1 MERAMPTGRMMGKSM
16 NVGFRPGCPLSSV
29 PWQPQRT
36 TDDGLRRADKAVSEV
51 RLGQPATGFTLLELM
66 MVLTLILILA
76 SFAVPT
82 YHLATVRA
90 REAVLRDDL
99 YTLRSL
105 IDQFTLD
112 KQRPPQSLDELVE
125 AGYLRGSVPADPFTR
140 SNQTWQVDIEDV
152 PLGPSQAVPGIV
164 DVHSGSDEVSL
175 DGTPYSSW

>member
-1 MERAMPTGRMMGKSM
+1 MLIG
-16 NVGFRPGCPLSSV
+16 RPGQGPF
-29 PWQPQRT
+29 
-36 TDDGLRRADKAVSEV
+36 LRRLEEEEAD
-51 RLGQPATGFTLLELM
+51 GGFTLLELM

-82 YHLATVRA
+82 YRVAIQRA

-112 KQRPPQSLDELVE
+112 KQRPPQSLDELVD
-125 AGYLRGSVPADPFTR
+125 AGYLRGGVPVDPITR
-140 SNQTWQVDIEDV
+140 SNQTWQVDYEDV
-152 PLGPSQAVPGIV
+152 PVGPSQVVPGIV

-175 DGTPYSSW
+175 DGTPYNTW

>member
-1 MERAMPTGRMMGKSM
+1 MRIGSLLSRWSEVVDKGL
-16 NVGFRPGCPLSSV
+16 CPLSV
-29 PWQPQRT
+29 VRCPLQLTTDYGPRT
-36 TDDGLRRADKAVSEV
+36 TDAAAQRNWLRHSAA
-51 RLGQPATGFTLLELM
+51 GFTLLELM
-66 MVLTLILILA
+66 IVLTLILILA

-125 AGYLRGSVPADPFTR
+125 AGYLRGGVPEDPFTR

-152 PLGPSQAVPGIV
+152 PVGPSQAVPGIV